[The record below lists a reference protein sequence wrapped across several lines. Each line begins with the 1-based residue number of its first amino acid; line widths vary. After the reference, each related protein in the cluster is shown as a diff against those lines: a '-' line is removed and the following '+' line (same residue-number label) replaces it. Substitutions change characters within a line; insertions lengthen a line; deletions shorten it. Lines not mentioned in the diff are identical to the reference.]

1 MERTCDISPGEPSD
15 GGFLVEP
22 APRPDRAIIVAGT
35 ALLIVGFLGILIGEF
50 GCSVGRI
57 GVLCWIAGSLGIFF
71 AGLCLLCFAVFMFRH
86 MVRKAAGQRI
96 LTKENVRG
104 AAVELGVIFLN
115 VLIYGGCAIIA
126 LGALTAM
133 DSAPF
138 IALPV
143 IAFAILG
150 FASYRIYRK
159 RHPFPYEYTSKAW
172 VVVVLA
178 ILGIFMVPIGMAN
191 ATSGIADLAEG
202 PQTAVVELL
211 DLDVNRPTGRYAGIR
226 TTDYIARFGFGSK
239 RDFTLIVKAQ
249 DKEALMPLTE
259 TRGLVTV
266 TYYPNSQRLV
276 RIER

>member
-1 MERTCDISPGEPSD
+1 MERTCDISPEEPSD

-71 AGLCLLCFAVFMFRH
+71 AGLCFLCFAVFMFRH

-159 RHPFPYEYTSKAW
+159 RHPFPTNTRRRPGWSWSSPSWASSWCPSGWRTPQAGSRIWQRDRRPPSSSCSTSMSTGPPDAMP
-172 VVVVLA
+172 A
-178 ILGIFMVPIGMAN
+178 SARPTTSRGSASGR
-191 ATSGIADLAEG
+191 SGIS
-202 PQTAVVELL
+202 
-211 DLDVNRPTGRYAGIR
+211 R
-226 TTDYIARFGFGSK
+226 S
-239 RDFTLIVKAQ
+239 
-249 DKEALMPLTE
+249 
-259 TRGLVTV
+259 
-266 TYYPNSQRLV
+266 S
-276 RIER
+276 

>member
-1 MERTCDISPGEPSD
+1 M
-15 GGFLVEP
+15 
-22 APRPDRAIIVAGT
+22 
-35 ALLIVGFLGILIGEF
+35 
-50 GCSVGRI
+50 
-57 GVLCWIAGSLGIFF
+57 
-71 AGLCLLCFAVFMFRH
+71 
-86 MVRKAAGQRI
+86 
-96 LTKENVRG
+96 
-104 AAVELGVIFLN
+104 
-115 VLIYGGCAIIA
+115 
-126 LGALTAM
+126 
-133 DSAPF
+133 
-138 IALPV
+138 
-143 IAFAILG
+143 
-150 FASYRIYRK
+150 
-159 RHPFPYEYTSKAW
+159 
-172 VVVVLA
+172 VVVLA

>member
-1 MERTCDISPGEPSD
+1 MERTCDISPEEPSD

-50 GCSVGRI
+50 GCSVGQP
-57 GVLCWIAGSLGIFF
+57 GVLCWIAGPLGIF
-71 AGLCLLCFAVFMFRH
+71 FAVFMFRH

-178 ILGIFMVPIGMAN
+178 ILGIFMVPRMAN

>member
-1 MERTCDISPGEPSD
+1 MERTCDISPEEPSD

-50 GCSVGRI
+50 GCSVGQP
-57 GVLCWIAGSLGIFF
+57 GVLCWIAGPLGIFF
-71 AGLCLLCFAVFMFRH
+71 AGLCFLCFAVFMFRH

-150 FASYRIYRK
+150 
-159 RHPFPYEYTSKAW
+159 
-172 VVVVLA
+172 
-178 ILGIFMVPIGMAN
+178 IFMVPRMAN